1 MKKFKPISGS
11 GLISIVTNT
20 IIYNAAVIL
29 IMLLVNSYEI
39 MELLKI
45 CLIGLDIYF
54 IYYIL
59 MYSTVYYCLD
69 EENIYINS
77 IFGLKRVVIPIK
89 EIQCY
94 KKQSGYI
101 KNMRISGFSKYYYAI
116 GRNIIDKLGN
126 TYMYV
131 TSNKTILYL
140 KTDKINYGISP
151 KNLEEFELILKQ
163 ADVKEEDWQFK
174 LNKNTNIF
182 KDKRYFTP
190 FIIVTIMI
198 LIITLTPMIFYL
210 YNLLPDKMPLV
221 FDAKFTPV
229 SFGEGKQF
237 AFKQMMYGALNMVI
251 LFCMYYVSYF
261 YSKYDKNYAYKFLY
275 ISLFFSTVF
284 LIFQIRILHV
294 FL

>member
-29 IMLLVNSYEI
+29 IMLLVDSYEI

-59 MYSTVYYCLD
+59 MYSTVDYSLD
-69 EENIYINS
+69 KENIYINS

-94 KKQSGYI
+94 KKQSGYM
-101 KNMRISGFSKYYYAI
+101 KSMRISGFSKYYYAI

-131 TSNKTILYL
+131 TSNKSILYL

-151 KNLEEFELILKQ
+151 KNLEKFEVTLKQ
-163 ADVKEEDWQFK
+163 AGIKEGDWEFK

-229 SFGEGKQF
+229 GFGEGKQF

-261 YSKYDKNYAYKFLY
+261 YSKYDKIMLTNFYIYHCFFNSILNISNKNIICFL
-275 ISLFFSTVF
+275 
-284 LIFQIRILHV
+284 
-294 FL
+294 

>member
-1 MKKFKPISGS
+1 MKKFKPMSGS
-11 GLISIVTNT
+11 GLISVATTT
-20 IIYNAAVIL
+20 ILYNIAVIL
-29 IMLLVNSYEI
+29 IMFLVNSYEI

-59 MYSTVYYCLD
+59 MYSTVSYSLD
-69 EENIYINS
+69 KENMYINS
-77 IFGLKRVVIPIK
+77 IFGLKKVVIPIK
-89 EIQCY
+89 EIQYY

-101 KNMRISGFSKYYYAI
+101 KSMRISGFSKYYYAI

-131 TSNKTILYL
+131 TSNKSILYL
-140 KTDKINYGISP
+140 KTEKINYGISP
-151 KNLEEFELILKQ
+151 QDIEEFESILKQ
-163 ADVKEEDWQFK
+163 SRIEQGDWNFK

-190 FIIVTIMI
+190 FIIVTIMV
-198 LIITLTPMIFYL
+198 LIITLTPIILYL
-210 YNLLPDKMPLV
+210 YNLLPSKMPLV
-221 FDAKFTPV
+221 FDAKFNPV
-229 SFGEGKQF
+229 GFGEGKQF

-261 YSKYDKNYAYKFLY
+261 YSKYDKDYAYKFLY
-275 ISLFFSTVF
+275 ISLFFSTIF

>member
-1 MKKFKPISGS
+1 
-11 GLISIVTNT
+11 
-20 IIYNAAVIL
+20 
-29 IMLLVNSYEI
+29 
-39 MELLKI
+39 
-45 CLIGLDIYF
+45 
-54 IYYIL
+54 
-59 MYSTVYYCLD
+59 
-69 EENIYINS
+69 
-77 IFGLKRVVIPIK
+77 
-89 EIQCY
+89 
-94 KKQSGYI
+94 
-101 KNMRISGFSKYYYAI
+101 
-116 GRNIIDKLGN
+116 NIIDKLGN

-151 KNLEEFELILKQ
+151 ENLEEFELILKQ

-229 SFGEGKQF
+229 GFGEGKQF

>member
-77 IFGLKRVVIPIK
+77 IFGLKQVVIPIK

-151 KNLEEFELILKQ
+151 ENVEEFELILKQ
-163 ADVKEEDWQFK
+163 ADVKEEDWQ
-174 LNKNTNIF
+174 I
-182 KDKRYFTP
+182 
-190 FIIVTIMI
+190 
-198 LIITLTPMIFYL
+198 
-210 YNLLPDKMPLV
+210 
-221 FDAKFTPV
+221 
-229 SFGEGKQF
+229 
-237 AFKQMMYGALNMVI
+237 
-251 LFCMYYVSYF
+251 
-261 YSKYDKNYAYKFLY
+261 
-275 ISLFFSTVF
+275 
-284 LIFQIRILHV
+284 
-294 FL
+294 

>member
-29 IMLLVNSYEI
+29 IMLLVDSYEI

-59 MYSTVYYCLD
+59 MYSTVDYSLD
-69 EENIYINS
+69 KENIYINS

-94 KKQSGYI
+94 KKQSGYM
-101 KNMRISGFSKYYYAI
+101 KSMRISGFSKYYYAI

-131 TSNKTILYL
+131 TSNKSILYL

-151 KNLEEFELILKQ
+151 KNLEKFEMTLKQ
-163 ADVKEEDWQFK
+163 AGIKEGDWEFK

-229 SFGEGKQF
+229 GFGEGKQF

-261 YSKYDKNYAYKFLY
+261 
-275 ISLFFSTVF
+275 T
-284 LIFQIRILHV
+284 QI
-294 FL
+294 